1 MSDNDKLADALQALA
16 GAIGDLKVET
26 TKNGI
31 ALAALV
37 QGRPAEPVTRPDIPV
52 EPNDGNAAVI
62 YTDEDLSQ
70 DPDPEAFE
78 IDPKTNRKVPLPG
91 YYGVSCRGYPFDE
104 HGQECY
110 RGTLDKMKHAKAP
123 PPGSI
128 DCHSCGTR
136 GGLRRIQKSVKGKP
150 VSLLACVKCKTEIPV

>member
-1 MSDNDKLADALQALA
+1 MSDNDKIADALQALA

-31 ALAALV
+31 ALTALV
-37 QGRPAEPVTRPDIPV
+37 QNRLAEPITRTEVPV
-52 EPNDGNAAVI
+52 DEPAPEPGVI
-62 YTDEDLSQ
+62 HIEGDLSQ

-91 YYGVSCRGYPFDE
+91 YYGVSYRGYPFDE